1 MTRYHLK
8 NNNVRVPFTAEE
20 ETARDEAEAQAV
32 IDNQAK
38 EEAETARQ
46 AKLASGK
53 AKLKELG
60 LDDDELQQILGI

>member
-32 IDNQAK
+32 IDNQAFN
-38 EEAETARQ
+38 EAETARV
-46 AKLASGK
+46 AKQASGK
-53 AKLKELG
+53 QKLKDLG
-60 LDDDELQQILGI
+60 LDDEEIKALTGA

>member
-20 ETARDEAEAQAV
+20 ETARDEKEAQAV
-32 IDNQAK
+32 IDNQAR

-46 AKLASGK
+46 ASSFRQTKIK
-53 AKLKELG
+53 RVRFR
-60 LDDDELQQILGI
+60 